1 MGQNSSQITENY
13 TPINKRKQLMTAS
26 ELAYSI
32 NQYEGY
38 EDYDQG
44 LFNTLTELMTCQESL
59 TKLLNNANYVSPI
72 ELREIAEKIHEQK
85 KIIEDKTGV
94 FIFPDVDKT
103 PSNNIYLQKENEA
116 KRAEYFGNYKNN
128 VLYEPNKNM
137 FGNNNFGTISF
148 DDMPPAQIIQY
159 YHNLVATRKSLEK
172 NNGNPA
178 DIDAY
183 GREIFAVEQ
192 YMRNRRIPIERF
204 TDCQTLRN
212 KIQSAVQK
220 RVNCSQ
226 KSGCRNGEELDN
238 EIIRLEKEILKNK
251 DCSKMECGNRGNN
264 MPSRCSMTQNRNG
277 AYGEYGSCAHTG
289 YTPCGQQMDNPYGS
303 SSDFQR
309 MRQFYANQQPASDMG
324 NAPRFYPC
332 NSPYAPKTKECMST
346 PLPERR
352 RVRFDDNDYSDDDEQ
367 QQTCPCQAANKEGFV
382 SSGGLGANYNKGMDT
397 ITGPSLFTN
406 QILQNGT
413 TWNKL
418 KDTVN
423 SKGYASDGP
432 NSIGAGPGNNFDSSM
447 SAHIRNME
455 IMQSANNEYNTPQ
468 MLKEINKNINK
479 DISGG
484 TNTSLYNRGA
494 QTKGKIITLND
505 KAVGVLPEEFYPER
519 AKNRN
524 IYKTQEIIPIA
535 GFNINE
541 ARIGENLSEIHP
553 VLYLSRSHKRMATGA
568 GTTGNISQF
577 VGKIE
582 APRFDAKVG
591 RTGNDR
597 VSGPAAMNKKKE
609 NFTTFDEGAMTGED
623 NFRGSF
629 KAAEG
634 GSYWMPKRFQY

>member
-13 TPINKRKQLMTAS
+13 TPIHKRKQLMTAT
-26 ELAYSI
+26 ELAHSI
-32 NQYEGY
+32 NQYEN
-38 EDYDQG
+38 YDND

-103 PSNNIYLQKENEA
+103 PSNNVYLQKENEA
-116 KRAEYFGNYKNN
+116 KHAEYFGNYKNN

-137 FGNNNFGTISF
+137 IGNNFGSGFITNY
-148 DDMPPAQIIQY
+148 DDMSPKQLNAY
-159 YHNLVATRKSLEK
+159 LKNLKITRDSMI
-172 NNGNPA
+172 NQNGNKN
-178 DIDAY
+178 DINAY
-183 GREIFAVEQ
+183 GVEIFKVER
-192 YMRNRRIPIERF
+192 YMNEHNYKLEAF

-220 RVNCSQ
+220 RYNCTQ
-226 KSGCRNGEELDN
+226 KGGCQNGRELDK
-238 EIIRLEKEILKNK
+238 EILRLEKEILRNK
-251 DCSKMECGNRGNN
+251 DCSKMECGNRANN
-264 MPSRCSMTQNRNG
+264 IPSRCSMTQNRNG
-277 AYGEYGSCAHTG
+277 AYGGYGGCAHTG
-289 YTPCGQQMDNPYGS
+289 YTPCGQQMDNSYENNF
-303 SSDFQR
+303 DIQR
-309 MRQFYANQQPASDMG
+309 MRQFYANQQPVSDMG
-324 NAPRFYPC
+324 NAPSFYPC
-332 NSPYAPKTKECMST
+332 NSPNAPQTKECMST

-367 QQTCPCQAANKEGFV
+367 QPCPCQAVNKEGFV

-577 VGKIE
+577 VGKID
-582 APRFDAKVG
+582 APKFDAKVG

-623 NFRGSF
+623 NFRGAF